1 MTNGQFRLIDL
12 VDDMCAGKDVFF
24 RWVCTTKDVMTSDV
38 KTLSLD
44 DTLEACLKFMKDN
57 KVRHAPV
64 MDISTEDGKEPYF
77 VGVVS
82 ERDVLRQISPYVGK
96 VGEEE
101 TDSKALRQPLGQIIT
116 RSPKCASPET
126 RMREM
131 IATMVDNRID
141 MVPILADGD
150 LVGVVTGS
158 DIIKLFVRLDAIRR
172 LCAEPG
178 GKRRRLVDV
187 LSGGSGEVAAVLSSV
202 LRTVGDI
209 MIEQVVC
216 LEEQDNLG
224 KAMEVMQQGKFRHVP
239 VVNKQK
245 KLAGIVSD
253 RDVLR
258 HLPFAGGQ
266 HTSQA
271 GAFRS
276 RLFAVDPDE
285 PSLKLPLSRIMTRD
299 VVHVS
304 PGTSFYDAVKTLH
317 EMRVS
322 CMPVVDEG
330 KKVQGIITVTD
341 VMRALLVAYKL
352 TEKSQG

>member
-12 VDDMCAGKDVFF
+12 VDDMSAGKDVFF
-24 RWVCTTKDVMTSDV
+24 RSVRTARDVMTNDV
-38 KTLSLD
+38 KTLTLD

-64 MDISTEDGKEPYF
+64 MDIVTEDGEKPYF

-116 RSPKCASPET
+116 RNPKCASPET
-126 RMREM
+126 PMRQT
-131 IATMVDNRID
+131 IATMVDNHVD
-141 MVPILADGD
+141 LLPVLADGD
-150 LVGVVTGS
+150 LVGVVTSS

-172 LCAEPG
+172 LCAETE
-178 GKRRRLVDV
+178 KRRRLVDV

-209 MIEQVVC
+209 MIEQIVC
-216 LEEQDNLG
+216 LTEQDNLA
-224 KAMEVMQQGKFRHVP
+224 KAMELMQRGKFRHVP
-239 VVNKQK
+239 VVNKQS
-245 KLAGIVSD
+245 KLVGIVSD

-266 HTSQA
+266 RTSQTEV
-271 GAFRS
+271 FRS
-276 RLFAVDPDE
+276 RLFAVDPE
-285 PSLKLPLSRIMTRD
+285 EASLKLPLTRIMTRD

-304 PGTSFYDAVKTLH
+304 PGTGFYDAVKMLH
-317 EMRVS
+317 EKRVS
-322 CMPVVDEG
+322 CLPVVDEE
-330 KKVQGIITVTD
+330 KKVLGIVTVTD
-341 VMRALLVAYKL
+341 VMRVLLVAYKL